1 MIWTQETALS
11 PVPYWKK
18 WGLTEPK
25 AKINFKQH
33 FFLNGRD
40 LLSTGQWSVT
50 WLFIFYWQKKRILL
64 DLAWPLT
71 SGHCRQKASSSACI
85 LGTKKKNS
93 PFCLNLLSLRIC
105 SARNIIAIQNYYNK
119 LRHCRTRKLIW
130 STSVSHSRSTYDFL
144 LVNELFEL
152 WLKQLEK
159 KSNSPLFFWPF
170 SNKQTDT
177 VSSAPLLKATWHLAN
192 CPKKKRSQDTHRAL
206 TVHVFFYIAE

>member
-1 MIWTQETALS
+1 MAVTFCQLAS
-11 PVPYWKK
+11 
-18 WGLTEPK
+18 
-25 AKINFKQH
+25 
-33 FFLNGRD
+33 
-40 LLSTGQWSVT
+40 GQS
-50 WLFIFYWQKKRILL
+50 LDSSSFIGKKKRILL

-159 KSNSPLFFWPF
+159 KNPIRLSSFDPFLISRQTQCHRPLCL
-170 SNKQTDT
+170 KLRDILQT
-177 VSSAPLLKATWHLAN
+177 AQ
-192 CPKKKRSQDTHRAL
+192 KKKKKPRHTSGSYGTC
-206 TVHVFFYIAE
+206 FFYIAE